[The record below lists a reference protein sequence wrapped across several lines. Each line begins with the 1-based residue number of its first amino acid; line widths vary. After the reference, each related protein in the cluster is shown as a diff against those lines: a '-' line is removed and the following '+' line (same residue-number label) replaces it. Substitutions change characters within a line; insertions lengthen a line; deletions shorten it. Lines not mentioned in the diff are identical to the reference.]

1 VRQVERQ
8 RYVKFSI
15 FSEEPVPIDA
25 KGISTLIWRQYNALF
40 GEIKS
45 GRAGFWITDYDPE
58 AQSGIIRCSHSVLE
72 ELVTAMT
79 LLTQVGTIDAAFDT
93 TATSGTLKGL
103 GQVRP
108 DSDVE
113 LNE

>member
-15 FSEEPVPIDA
+15 ASEGPVQIDA
-25 KGISTLIWRQYNALF
+25 KGISSLIWRQYNALF

-45 GRAGFWITDYDPE
+45 GRAGFWITDYDE
-58 AQSGIIRCSHSVLE
+58 AAQSGIIRCSHSVLE
-72 ELVTAMT
+72 ELVTAVT
-79 LLTQVGTIDAAFDT
+79 LITQVGGIDAAFDT

-103 GQVRP
+103 GQVR
-108 DSDVE
+108 SVSAAE
-113 LNE
+113 LDK